1 MTLNLIQKGLKF
13 PHMRLLVELGRQKKV
28 TSAASSLG
36 IAQPA
41 ASRLIA
47 EIEDIVDAEI
57 CVRTGR
63 GVELTEIG
71 TFLADR
77 CIRILQEV
85 SDTGLAI
92 DQQKKGVSGHVRI
105 GSVTGPAVENVIP
118 ALNSIREK
126 YPDISIFVEVGPST
140 NLAGML
146 AAGSLDF
153 ALSRLPAKLASA
165 TFDEQ
170 PIGREPVCIIARSGH
185 PDFKNAGDT
194 ALQALLKQDW
204 LLPPEGAPLR
214 ASLEDAFR
222 EHGLT
227 PPAASV
233 TVSSF
238 LFTLIMVQSSNA
250 LAPIAKSVADSFA
263 GGKKGANGPIKIL
276 NTDLKV
282 HLHTY
287 SLLTRTGQKLTP
299 AAQLVADEVVRWAS
313 DSSGL
318 RGQNLF

>member
-1 MTLNLIQKGLKF
+1 MALDLIQKGLKF

-47 EIEDIVDAEI
+47 EIEDIVDAEV

-92 DQQKKGVSGHVRI
+92 DQQKRGVSGHVRI
-105 GSVTGPAVENVIP
+105 GSVTGPAVEHVIP
-118 ALNSIREK
+118 ALNSIRDR

-153 ALSRLPAKLASA
+153 ALSRLPATLASA

-170 PIGREPVCIIARSGH
+170 PIGREPACIIARSGH
-185 PDFKNAGDT
+185 PDFENARDA

-227 PPAASV
+227 PPTGSV

-263 GGKKGANGPIKIL
+263 GEKEGADGPIKIL
-276 NTDLKV
+276 ETDLKV
-282 HLHTY
+282 HLNTY

-299 AAQLVADEVVRWAS
+299 AAQLVADEVVRRANY
-313 DSSGL
+313 SSGL
-318 RGQNLF
+318 RRQDFF